1 MSNFAERQAGRERE
15 RSRNSERRNA
25 LGKFFYNLALA
36 CFTMVVLG
44 NTSTL
49 FNSEIGEF
57 NADRAVM
64 VALGMI
70 ATAALAYIA
79 NNIMK
84 K

>member
-1 MSNFAERQAGRERE
+1 MSNFAGRRAGRERE
-15 RSRNSERRNA
+15 RSRNSERRNT

-44 NTSTL
+44 NTSGI
-49 FNSEIGEF
+49 FNADVGEL
-57 NADRAVM
+57 NADRAIM
-64 VALGMI
+64 VALGI
-70 ATAALAYIA
+70 FATAALAYIA

>member
-1 MSNFAERQAGRERE
+1 
-15 RSRNSERRNA
+15 
-25 LGKFFYNLALA
+25 
-36 CFTMVVLG
+36 MVVLG